1 MVVDVLVHTL
11 HVCVHTSTNCREPTT
26 EDVVAIVHQ
35 MYKDDGLSTDD
46 IHTLVTTFRN
56 QSLDFFGA
64 VRASTYDG
72 QIRDWMVDVSGEHCT
87 VLQLLL
93 LVMCTQIGAC

>member
-1 MVVDVLVHTL
+1 MYCRHPNDT
-11 HVCVHTSTNCREPTT
+11 CICREPTT

-46 IHTLVTTFRN
+46 IHTLVTTFRG

-72 QIRDWMVDVSGEHCT
+72 QIREWMVDVSGEQPT
-87 VLQLLL
+87 VACGCGTLQRL
-93 LVMCTQIGAC
+93 